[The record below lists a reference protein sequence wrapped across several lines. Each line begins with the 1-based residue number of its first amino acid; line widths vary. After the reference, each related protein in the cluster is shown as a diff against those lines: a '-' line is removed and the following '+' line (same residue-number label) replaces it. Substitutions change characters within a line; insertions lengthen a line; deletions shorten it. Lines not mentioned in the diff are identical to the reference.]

1 MRNHRICTLLL
12 PLFLVAASITSTV
25 VTSHADSGGRGDRA
39 VARSVGRS
47 GGSVTYGGRGS
58 YGSRGSYTR
67 YVGPRH
73 DSHFSGSVWIGP
85 GWGYYDPFFYPYY
98 YNYPA
103 YPYYYSPPTVVAPQE
118 PQEYISPDTQQEQ
131 EGGQYWYYCRK
142 PQGYY
147 PYVERC
153 PGGWLKVVPD
163 TTPPSQEQEDK
174 EE

>member
-25 VTSHADSGGRGDRA
+25 VTSHADSGGRGDRP

-47 GGSVTYGGRGS
+47 GGSVTYGG
-58 YGSRGSYTR
+58 RGSYTR

-103 YPYYYSPPTVVAPQE
+103 YPYYYSPPTVVVPQE

>member
-1 MRNHRICTLLL
+1 MKNHRICTLFL
-12 PLFLVAASITSTV
+12 PLFLLAASITSTV
-25 VTSHADSGGRGDRA
+25 ATSHADSGGRGDRA

-47 GGSVTYGGRGS
+47 GGSVTYDGRGS

-73 DSHFSGSVWIGP
+73 GSHFSGSVWIGP
-85 GWGYYDPFFYPYY
+85 GWGYYDPFYYPYY

-103 YPYYYSPPTVVAPQE
+103 YPYYYSPPTVVVPQE
-118 PQEYISPDTQQEQ
+118 PQEYISPDTQQEE

-163 TTPPSQEQEDK
+163 TTPPKEEPEDK